1 MGASHET
8 SADVSLGNEVRFEK
22 KFLSIIAIVLI
33 DKEEQTMR
41 IKLGWIRKN
50 RKEVRKEWT
59 ELEAQR
65 KELFEKAVA
74 FAVDKEA

>member
-1 MGASHET
+1 MGAAYET
-8 SADVSLGNEVRFEK
+8 FADVSLGNKVRFEK
-22 KFLSIIAIVLI
+22 KFLSIIAIVLYS
-33 DKEEQTMR
+33 KEEQTMR

-74 FAVDKEA
+74 FADKEA

>member
-1 MGASHET
+1 
-8 SADVSLGNEVRFEK
+8 
-22 KFLSIIAIVLI
+22 
-33 DKEEQTMR
+33 MR

>member
-1 MGASHET
+1 
-8 SADVSLGNEVRFEK
+8 
-22 KFLSIIAIVLI
+22 
-33 DKEEQTMR
+33 MR

-50 RKEVRKEWT
+50 RKEVQKEWT

-74 FAVDKEA
+74 FAQNKED